1 MSIHVECGEVRTVG
15 TGIQPI
21 EVAGSLA
28 WSETV
33 ATAGN
38 TTNAAPAST
47 NPAISAMV
55 LTVTA
60 EVDVWLAL
68 GATPNPGGSPRRRL
82 KAGQTRSFLAPV
94 GTKVGWAAT

>member
-33 ATAGN
+33 ATAGT
-38 TTNAAPAST
+38 TTNTAPSSPDAS
-47 NPAISAMV
+47 ISAMV

-60 EVDVWLAL
+60 EVDVWISL
-68 GATPNPGGSPRRRL
+68 GSSPAPAANPRRRL
-82 KAGQTRSFLAPV
+82 KAGQTRSFLAPA
-94 GTKVGWAAT
+94 GTRVGWAAA